1 MAMQTETLDV
11 PRVARAATLS
21 VGQRIEAVLWSQ
33 PVMMALSVVALLAI
47 WSLGATMLPASVLP
61 APAAVLHQMYLNAL
75 GPQLWADM
83 SITLQRIV
91 MAFALA
97 MSVASVLGFTMA
109 LSKKSDD
116 FFRMLIILGVTMPA
130 LVLILMS
137 YMIVGLNDS
146 AAVIGAAL
154 PVIAVLT
161 INIREGVRTL
171 DTRIMNMA
179 RAFRATPRQL
189 ITEVIV
195 PQVVPV
201 LLASTR
207 FGIGLIWKMVLF
219 VELLGR
225 GNGIGYRIEF
235 HYQMFNMR
243 QVLALALSFVVVML
257 FIEIGIIGQAERRL
271 YRWRRQ

>member
-1 MAMQTETLDV
+1 MQTDSTDAGG
-11 PRVARAATLS
+11 VARTATLS
-21 VGQRIEAVLWSQ
+21 IGQKLEAVLWAQ
-33 PVMMALSVVALLAI
+33 PVVMTMSVITLLALWSVGALL
-47 WSLGATMLPASVLP
+47 LPASVLP
-61 APAAVLHQMYLNAL
+61 APNAVLQQMWVNAL
-75 GPQLWADM
+75 GTQLWSDM
-83 SITLQRIV
+83 SITLKRIFL
-91 MAFALA
+91 AFALA

-109 LSKKSDD
+109 LSKKADD
-116 FFRMLIILGVTMPA
+116 FFRMWIILGMTMPA

-137 YMIVGLNDS
+137 YMIMGLNDT
-146 AAVIGAAL
+146 AAIIGAAM

-171 DTRIMNMA
+171 DPRIMGMA
-179 RAFRATPRQL
+179 RAFRASPRQL
-189 ITEVIV
+189 IFDIIT

-225 GNGIGYRIEF
+225 GSGIGYRIEF

-243 QVLALALSFVVVML
+243 QVLALALSFLVVML
-257 FIEIGIIGQAERRL
+257 FIELGIIGQAERRL